1 MSAGVRVDVSVAKST
16 IQYAAQQ
23 ALKSRLYEH
32 ESWMFYS
39 ILKQPESII
48 KMATAFINRK
58 RVGIS
63 VLWDYDKL
71 DEYKGAGYAD
81 QIGCFVNPI
90 FRRHKIGT
98 MLVGRMNVHSD
109 IVNGTGV
116 AGSRQFWETVR
127 PEAN

>member
-1 MSAGVRVDVSVAKST
+1 MNAAVKVDVSTVPNT
-16 IQYAAQQ
+16 IAYAAKQ

-39 ILKQPESII
+39 ILQQPSAII

-71 DEYKGAGYAD
+71 DEYRGSGYMN

-90 FRRHKIGT
+90 FRRHRVGS
-98 MLVGRMNVHSD
+98 MLVGRMNVSND

-116 AGSRQFWETVR
+116 AGSREFWQTVR

>member
-1 MSAGVRVDVSVAKST
+1 MSAGVRVDVSIVQST
-16 IQYAAQQ
+16 IQYAAKQ
-23 ALKSRLYEH
+23 ALRYKLYEH

-39 ILKQPESII
+39 ILQQPAAII

-71 DEYKGAGYAD
+71 DEYRGAGYAD
-81 QIGCFVNPI
+81 QIGCFVDPI

-98 MLVGRMNVHSD
+98 MLVGRMNVSND

-116 AGSRQFWETVR
+116 QGSRTFWETVR